1 MAKRVLII
9 VLVLASLLPL
19 LLVLEI
25 GAAVV
30 MLVAPDSALAEF
42 ITNILNFFIRIFFR
56 TIGMNNKKYSRYYTE
71 KIEGKWYYYE
81 GEAYP

>member
-1 MAKRVLII
+1 MGEFNEMEKKTWQKRVLII

-42 ITNILNFFIRIFFR
+42 ITNILNFFIRIFFL
-56 TIGMNNKKYSRYYTE
+56 E
-71 KIEGKWYYYE
+71 Q
-81 GEAYP
+81 